1 MWQVACRYRT
11 ELALVGLLALL
22 GAAAHGS
29 NRLLEARFV
38 DEGVLGDVGPLPD
51 GKALRVLSLG
61 FDRLVA
67 DLFWL
72 RTVYYIGDDRSFRA
86 GYPAAERL
94 AMLVT
99 DIDPEFRTVY
109 VLMSGALSGLA
120 RDPEAATRLLE
131 KGVAHVEYWKLHFL
145 LGFNYFIER
154 LDFPAAARQMQIA
167 AGMEGS
173 PVYLPLLASRLYAQ
187 GGDPETAIA
196 FIRARL
202 AEEQHEDTRKALEKR
217 YWDLWITRDLRQI
230 DRAIAQYRAG
240 QGAEP
245 TAIEQLVTA
254 GLLERS
260 PADPK
265 GGAYR
270 IVEGH
275 ATTELDFDTL
285 RVHVPYKPTPSS
297 EEVQYQYKRMQGG
310 EASQ

>member
-1 MWQVACRYRT
+1 
-11 ELALVGLLALL
+11 
-22 GAAAHGS
+22 
-29 NRLLEARFV
+29 
-38 DEGVLGDVGPLPD
+38 
-51 GKALRVLSLG
+51 
-61 FDRLVA
+61 
-67 DLFWL
+67 
-72 RTVYYIGDDRSFRA
+72 
-86 GYPAAERL
+86 
-94 AMLVT
+94 MLVT

-154 LDFPAAARQMQIA
+154 LDFSAAARQMQIA

-173 PVYLPLLASRLYAQ
+173 PYYLPLLASRLYAQ

-202 AEEQHEDTRKALEKR
+202 AEEAHEDTRKALEKR

-265 GGAYR
+265 GGPYR
-270 IVEGH
+270 IVAGR

-285 RVHVPYKPTPSS
+285 RVHVPYKPTPGP
-297 EEVQYQYKRMQGG
+297 EEVQYQYKRMEGG